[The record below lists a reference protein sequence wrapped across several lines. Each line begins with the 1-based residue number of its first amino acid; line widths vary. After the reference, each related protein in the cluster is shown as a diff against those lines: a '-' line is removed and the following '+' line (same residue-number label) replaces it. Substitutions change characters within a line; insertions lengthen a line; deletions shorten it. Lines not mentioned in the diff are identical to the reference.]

1 MKIKKSNLFTLFVL
15 TMLPLSSQAAFEN
28 FSTIGYAK
36 WGNISTNND
45 ERNGGK
51 GELDTVLRAQ
61 EGYGNYRLGNE
72 MNWWELGFKADL
84 WRQDEAYFDFTYYI
98 GSGDKWG
105 DVGTLQVWSS
115 AHNILPSLPGAV
127 VWAGERFYQ
136 RHEVHMIDVKY
147 WDVSNKGF
155 GIESIDLNGA
165 KLHLAYFTPESN
177 YTAFSES
184 GDYHDESRS
193 LHHFDVRLSDI
204 NVGEDANITL
214 GLNYVFSQND
224 NFGQFDNN
232 GYTRQNIT
240 DSGAMLSMLY
250 QQKWALGSNTLAI
263 QYGIDGLAGGLMSAE
278 GASAVKYAIGVD
290 HDGSSFRVINHGDLF
305 LNDNW
310 GALYSAAYQNLDL
323 DNDYGSEWFSAGIR
337 PQYSWN
343 DFTATA
349 LEVGYERVKAQNGAG
364 VNSFSKVTLAQMFQ
378 AGRSVWARPT
388 LRIFATYAELDN
400 EWSRQGDVYGKPVTL
415 SSGKAGS
422 ESEATFGFNVE
433 VWW

>member
-1 MKIKKSNLFTLFVL
+1 MKLKKSNCFSLLL
-15 TMLPLSSQAAFEN
+15 LAMQPLSSQAAFEN
-28 FSTIGYAK
+28 FTTMGYAK
-36 WGNISTNND
+36 WGNINTNND

-51 GELDTVLRAQ
+51 GELDAVLRAQ

-84 WRQDEAYFDFTYYI
+84 WRQEEAYFDFTYYI
-98 GSGDKWG
+98 GSGDKWS

-155 GIESIDLNGA
+155 GIENIDVSGT
-165 KLHLAYFTPESN
+165 KLHLAYFTPESSYN
-177 YTAFSES
+177 ALGEN
-184 GDYHDESRS
+184 GAYHDEIRS

-204 NVGEDANITL
+204 NISSGAHITL
-214 GLNYVFSQND
+214 GLNYVFAQND
-224 NFGQFDNN
+224 HFEQFDNK
-232 GYTRQNIT
+232 GYPNQDIT

-250 QQKWALGSNTLAI
+250 QQKWALGSNTLAM

-305 LNDNW
+305 FNDKW
-310 GALYSAAYQNLDL
+310 SALYSIAYQSLEL
-323 DNDYGSEWFSAGIR
+323 DNEYGSDWFSAGMR

-349 LEVGYERVKAQNGAG
+349 LEIGYERVKAQNGSG
-364 VNSFSKVTLAQMFQ
+364 VNNFSKVTLAQMFQ
-378 AGRSVWARPT
+378 AGRSVWARPN
-388 LRIFATYAELDN
+388 LRLFATYAELDN
-400 EWSRQGDVYGKPVTL
+400 EWSRQGDVYGKPVKLT
-415 SSGKAGS
+415 GDKAGS
-422 ESEATFGFNVE
+422 QNEATFGFNIE

>member
-1 MKIKKSNLFTLFVL
+1 MKINKLNPITLL
-15 TMLPLSSQAAFEN
+15 LLSMLPLTTQAAFEN
-28 FSTIGYAK
+28 FSSMGYAK
-36 WGNISTNND
+36 WGNINTNND
-45 ERNGGK
+45 ETNGGK
-51 GELDTVLRAQ
+51 GELDSVLRAQ

-84 WRQDEAYFDFTYYI
+84 WRQDQAYFDFTYYI
-98 GSGDKWG
+98 GSGDKWS
-105 DVGTLQVWSS
+105 DVGTLQLWSS

-165 KLHLAYFTPESN
+165 KLHLAYFTPESH
-177 YTAFSES
+177 YKAHTAS
-184 GDYHDESRS
+184 GSTEDESRS

-204 NVGEDANITL
+204 KVAKDADLTF
-214 GLNYVFSQND
+214 GLNYVFAQND
-224 NFGQFDNN
+224 NFEQFDGQGNP
-232 GYTRQNIT
+232 RHDVT

-250 QQKWALGSNTLAI
+250 HQKWVLGSNTLAL

-290 HDGSSFRVINHGDLF
+290 HDGNSYRVINHGDLF
-305 LNDNW
+305 FNDKW
-310 GALYSAAYQNLDL
+310 SALYSAAYQKLDL
-323 DNDYGSEWFSAGIR
+323 DNDYGSDWLSVGIR

-349 LEVGYERVKAQNGAG
+349 LEAGYERVKAQNGAG
-364 VNSFSKVTLAQMFQ
+364 VNSISKVTLAQMFQ
-378 AGRSVWARPT
+378 AGRSVWARPS
-388 LRIFATYAELDN
+388 LRVFATYAELDN

-415 SSGKAGS
+415 SSGKASS
-422 ESEATFGFNVE
+422 ESEATFGFNIE